1 MIWHEIVS
9 YEIIPYDTNIT
20 SYDIKRSNDTKLHC
34 AFCLM
39 LYHMTNTVS
48 IKLNT
53 MSCCITWYTIF
64 IFFWYK
70 ILSNKYI
77 IVSYGKILYN
87 SYKRYYDIYMIL
99 MKSLKKCIILYKIL
113 VTWHYDFLVSF
124 QIMVFIFD
132 YFCLVQVYLFSV
144 SFVMF
149 VIC

>member
-1 MIWHEIVS
+1 MILNEIVS
-9 YEIIPYDTNIT
+9 YEIILYDTNIT

-53 MSCCITWYTIF
+53 MSCCITWYTI
-64 IFFWYK
+64 IFFFDTRFYQIN
-70 ILSNKYI
+70 ILI

-99 MKSLKKCIILYKIL
+99 MKSPKKCIILYKI
-113 VTWHYDFLVSF
+113 TWHYDFFVSF

-132 YFCLVQVYLFSV
+132 YFCLVKVYLFSV

>member
-1 MIWHEIVS
+1 MILNEIVS

-64 IFFWYK
+64 FFDTRFYQIN
-70 ILSNKYI
+70 ILI
-77 IVSYGKILYN
+77 ILSYGKILYN
-87 SYKRYYDIYMIL
+87 SYQRYYDIYMIL
-99 MKSLKKCIILYKIL
+99 MKSPKKCIILYKI
-113 VTWHYDFLVSF
+113 TWHYDFFVSF

-132 YFCLVQVYLFSV
+132 YFCLVKVYLFSV

>member
-1 MIWHEIVS
+1 MILNEIVS

-64 IFFWYK
+64 IFFDTRFYQIN
-70 ILSNKYI
+70 ILI

-99 MKSLKKCIILYKIL
+99 MKSPKKCIILYKI
-113 VTWHYDFLVSF
+113 TWHYDFFVSF

-132 YFCLVQVYLFSV
+132 YFCLVKVYLFSV

>member
-64 IFFWYK
+64 FFDTRFYQIN
-70 ILSNKYI
+70 ILI

-99 MKSLKKCIILYKIL
+99 MTSPKKCIILYKI
-113 VTWHYDFLVSF
+113 TWHYDFLVSF

-132 YFCLVQVYLFSV
+132 YFCLVKVYLFSV

>member
-1 MIWHEIVS
+1 MILNEIVS

-64 IFFWYK
+64 FFDTRFYQIN
-70 ILSNKYI
+70 ILI

-99 MKSLKKCIILYKIL
+99 MKSPKKCIILYKI
-113 VTWHYDFLVSF
+113 TWHYDFFVSF

-132 YFCLVQVYLFSV
+132 YFCLVKVYLFSV

>member
-64 IFFWYK
+64 FFLDTRFYQIN
-70 ILSNKYI
+70 ILI

-99 MKSLKKCIILYKIL
+99 MKSPKKCIILYKI
-113 VTWHYDFLVSF
+113 TWHYDFLVSF

-132 YFCLVQVYLFSV
+132 YFCLVKVYLFSV

>member
-64 IFFWYK
+64 FFDTRFYQIN
-70 ILSNKYI
+70 ILI

-99 MKSLKKCIILYKIL
+99 MKSPKKCIILYKI
-113 VTWHYDFLVSF
+113 TWHYDFFVSF

-132 YFCLVQVYLFSV
+132 YFCLVKVYLFSV